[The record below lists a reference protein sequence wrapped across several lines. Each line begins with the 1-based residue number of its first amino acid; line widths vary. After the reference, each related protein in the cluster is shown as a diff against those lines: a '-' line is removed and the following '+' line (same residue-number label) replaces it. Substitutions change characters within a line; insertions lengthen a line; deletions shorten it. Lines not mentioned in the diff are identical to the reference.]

1 MTCHF
6 LTGVFLGGGL
16 PRKASLV
23 PQSGKSLLAMQET
36 RFPWVG
42 KIPAVGNGYHSSILA
57 WTTPQKRN
65 LVVCSPW
72 GSKELDTTE
81 RFTLSLPGKN
91 VGFS

>member
-1 MTCHF
+1 
-6 LTGVFLGGGL
+6 
-16 PRKASLV
+16 
-23 PQSGKSLLAMQET
+23 MQET